1 MKVLKSFKVEWKV
14 YYHLYKKYVAGKS
27 KEQKSIL
34 NDKITS
40 VREQIKNLVEL
51 LKSCIALNP
60 PKKAA
65 WVILSDIPQKGF
77 HCKGYY
83 DKMWTI
89 ESSNY
94 RWFFTEVAKTSI
106 GQQKETLTSEF
117 KIDGERNL
125 RFTPAFHGV
134 RFLSFLLK
142 KEHLATRGKEL
153 SFSQLQEAVKVI
165 TSNIVTT
172 IFKLTFPYSKIAI
185 EQLTKLFCV
194 IQSTKCW

>member
-65 WVILSDIPQKGF
+65 WVIMGYQTFLKRGSIVKDIMIR
-77 HCKGYY
+77 C
-83 DKMWTI
+83 
-89 ESSNY
+89 
-94 RWFFTEVAKTSI
+94 
-106 GQQKETLTSEF
+106 GQSKALIT
-117 KIDGERNL
+117 DG
-125 RFTPAFHGV
+125 
-134 RFLSFLLK
+134 FLLK
-142 KEHLATRGKEL
+142 LLKRVL
-153 SFSQLQEAVKVI
+153 V
-165 TSNIVTT
+165 
-172 IFKLTFPYSKIAI
+172 SKRR
-185 EQLTKLFCV
+185 L
-194 IQSTKCW
+194 